1 MVDFTNFLNISELT
15 EEKVNKI
22 NKAVSF
28 VLIVVISFILVKILM
43 MTLDVFLDDFLKN
56 SKKVYDYKKTK
67 TTAMSYDIIPQRN
80 IFNSKNEIPEDEVG
94 GQDFVGKKTSLPL
107 ELVGT
112 IVVNDPSRSVAAVLL
127 KEKKEIEPF
136 IPGDR
141 ILDQA
146 EVINVNRNRV
156 VIKNLKT
163 NDLEYIELVEEG
175 IELKTT
181 RTSSA
186 GSGIRQL
193 SETDIVIDRSEVD
206 KAMKNINKLLME
218 ARAVPYR
225 ENGQIAGFRL
235 LGIKSDSLFRKLGAK
250 NGDVIQE
257 VNGVQIKD
265 PATAMQLYQ
274 QLQTN
279 DKFDIK
285 VKRGGEDKNFT
296 VNIR

>member
-1 MVDFTNFLNISELT
+1 MVDFTNFLNISEFT
-15 EEKVNKI
+15 EEKINKI
-22 NKAVSF
+22 NKSVSF
-28 VLIVVISFILVKILM
+28 VLIIIISFILVKILM
-43 MTLDVFLDDFLKN
+43 MVLDVFLDDFFKN
-56 SKKVYDYKKTK
+56 SKQFYDYKKTK

-80 IFNSKNEIPEDEVG
+80 IFNSKNEIPDDEVG
-94 GQDFVGKKTSLPL
+94 GQDFVGKKTTLPF

-112 IVVNDPSRSVAAVLL
+112 IVVNDSSRSVAAILL

-136 IPGDR
+136 VPGDR
-141 ILDQA
+141 ILEQA
-146 EVINVNRNRV
+146 EVININRNRV

-175 IELKTT
+175 VEIKTT
-181 RTSSA
+181 KVSNTD
-186 GSGIRQL
+186 SGIRQI
-193 SETDIVIDRSEVD
+193 SETEIVVDRSEVD

-225 ENGQIAGFRL
+225 EQGQMAGFRL

-285 VKRGGEDKNFT
+285 VKRGGEDKTFT